1 MESWSDEQLIHS
13 CLRGD
18 SRAVEVLVRRYRQV
32 LYSFL
37 MYMVHNRTEAD
48 DLFQETWIRAMAAL
62 PRYNHRSRFRSW
74 LFRIANNL
82 AIDLRRRSRP
92 TTSLDA
98 APQDGSPLLD
108 RLEGTAESP
117 RLGIER
123 RELNAAL
130 RAAVAQLPDSQ
141 REVFLL
147 RTTAGLPFREIARIQ
162 RTSVNTALGRMHYA
176 VLKLR
181 DTLREEHALW
191 KESWE

>member
-13 CLRGD
+13 CIRGD

-37 MYMVHNRTEAD
+37 MYMVHNRAEAD

-62 PRYNHRSRFRSW
+62 PRYNHRRRFRSW

-82 AIDLRRRSRP
+82 VIDHRRRSRP

-98 APQDGSPLLD
+98 APEDGSPLLD
-108 RLEGTAESP
+108 RLEGRAESP

-130 RAAVAQLPDSQ
+130 KAAVAQLPESQ

-162 RTSVNTALGRMHYA
+162 RTSVNTVLGRMHYA

-181 DTLREEHALW
+181 DALREEHALW
-191 KESWE
+191 KESW